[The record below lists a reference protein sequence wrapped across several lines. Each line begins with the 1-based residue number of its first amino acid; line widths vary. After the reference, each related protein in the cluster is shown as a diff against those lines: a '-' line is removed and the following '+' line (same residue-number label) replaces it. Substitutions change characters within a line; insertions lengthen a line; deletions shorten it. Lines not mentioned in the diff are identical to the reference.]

1 MNRAWKRLVVAVVLI
16 TASRMATA
24 QFPQYIPPGAL
35 GIPEVEDRQE
45 LEKSLGNAPW
55 RLGPLRLQPHIV
67 VRDVGYVDNVF
78 PSGRKVSD
86 FTATGGVGLKAYL
99 PVGNKFTLAA
109 HVLPEYVWWEKFG
122 ELSGWRHRAGL
133 GAFAYFN
140 RLSMELKYTNTDLLQ
155 YISHEFDSPGDIT
168 KDRLELNGEVDVG
181 GSLAVF
187 GGASHSTWEYDD
199 NGFDFAF
206 PDQIELLDRTEDIA
220 RIGIRYKRASGFK
233 LGVGYED
240 TQIDFDTPRRDR
252 SNEGSGYVVTI
263 AHTGSHIGAAAD
275 VVYRDIQE
283 KDGSQFRDFKAW
295 TGSGRVQYRS
305 ESRFGASLFGNRQ
318 IVYSLAQGTSYFTD
332 QRLGG
337 SFEMRMGW
345 RTDLRAFVEVGKDEY
360 EPVAGNSQLR
370 TDDFDTIGAE
380 FQMKLRETST
390 FLAGVSRTTYD
401 SNIDRFDREL
411 TTIRLTINF
420 GGGFLG
426 W

>member
-1 MNRAWKRLVVAVVLI
+1 MRAIVSISSTMIIARVFAERGVSKKLSDLVMGVLVIEDVAAILMLDDEVVRAACSEAQAPGEVVEAVNFNAPGQVVILPMLRENEGDAALLDLPVAGEEPGRLAFTTDAFVVSP
-16 TASRMATA
+16 SR
-24 QFPQYIPPGAL
+24 FPGA
-35 GIPEVEDRQE
+35 
-45 LEKSLGNAPW
+45 
-55 RLGPLRLQPHIV
+55 
-67 VRDVGYVDNVF
+67 
-78 PSGRKVSD
+78 
-86 FTATGGVGLKAYL
+86 
-99 PVGNKFTLAA
+99 
-109 HVLPEYVWWEKFG
+109 
-122 ELSGWRHRAGL
+122 
-133 GAFAYFN
+133 
-140 RLSMELKYTNTDLLQ
+140 
-155 YISHEFDSPGDIT
+155 DI
-168 KDRLELNGEVDVG
+168 

-233 LGVGYED
+233 VGVGYED

-305 ESRFGASLFGNRQ
+305 ESRFGASVFGNRQ

-345 RTDLRAFVEVGKDEY
+345 RTDLRAFVEIGKDEY
-360 EPVAGNSQLR
+360 EPVAGNAQLR

>member
-1 MNRAWKRLVVAVVLI
+1 MNRAARRLVLAVVLLSSSK
-16 TASRMATA
+16 AAVA
-24 QFPQYIPPGAL
+24 QFPQYIPPGSL
-35 GIPEVEDRQE
+35 GIPEVEERQQ

-55 RLGPLRLQPHIV
+55 RLGPIRLQPHLV
-67 VRDVGYVDNVF
+67 LRDVGYVDNVF

-86 FTATGGVGLKAYL
+86 ITATGGVGLKAYL

-109 HVLPEYVWWEKFG
+109 HVLPEYVWWKRFT
-122 ELSGWRHRAGL
+122 ELSGWRHRSGL

-140 RLSMELKYTNTDLLQ
+140 RLSMELKYTNNDLLQ
-155 YISHEFDSPGDIT
+155 YISHEFDGPGDIT
-168 KDRLELNGEVDVG
+168 KDRLELNAEVEVG

-187 GGASHSTWEYDD
+187 GGASRAEWKYDD
-199 NGFDFAF
+199 NGFDEAF
-206 PDQIELLDRTEDIA
+206 PDKLVLLDRTEDIA
-220 RIGIRYKRASGFK
+220 RIGVKYKRQDG
-233 LGVGYED
+233 LQIGVGFED
-240 TQIDFDTPRRDR
+240 TQVDFDTVRRDR
-252 SNEGSGYVVTI
+252 SNEGTGYVVTV

-275 VVYRDIQE
+275 LVYREIQE
-283 KDGSQFRDFKAW
+283 TNGSQFNDFKAW

-332 QRLGG
+332 QRLGA

-345 RTDLRAFVEVGKDEY
+345 RTDLRAFVELGKDEY
-360 EPVAGNSQLR
+360 EPLAGNAQLR
-370 TDDFDTIGAE
+370 VDDFDTLGVE

-390 FLAGVSRTTYD
+390 FLAGVARTTYD
-401 SNIDRFDREL
+401 SNVNRFDREL
-411 TTIRLTINF
+411 TTIRATINF